1 MTIDRDAVLMAA
13 AGLLVRN
20 AGASM
25 AEVARAAGISRAS
38 LHRLVDGRGALVREL
53 AELSLRRGKAALEV
67 AEPARGDAREALK
80 RVIVELVPVADLF
93 NLLYREQSIDEVYAQ
108 GAELDQVITEL
119 FQRGQREGVFRVDL
133 SAMWMTE
140 AFYSL
145 LGGAAQAAQQGRL
158 ASRDVGLVTEQTL
171 LAGVGENER

>member
-67 AEPARGDAREALK
+67 AEPARGAAM
-80 RVIVELVPVADLF
+80 
-93 NLLYREQSIDEVYAQ
+93 
-108 GAELDQVITEL
+108 
-119 FQRGQREGVFRVDL
+119 RGRR
-133 SAMWMTE
+133 
-140 AFYSL
+140 
-145 LGGAAQAAQQGRL
+145 
-158 ASRDVGLVTEQTL
+158 
-171 LAGVGENER
+171 

>member
-1 MTIDRDAVLMAA
+1 M
-13 AGLLVRN
+13 
-20 AGASM
+20 
-25 AEVARAAGISRAS
+25 
-38 LHRLVDGRGALVREL
+38 
-53 AELSLRRGKAALEV
+53 
-67 AEPARGDAREALK
+67 
-80 RVIVELVPVADLF
+80 IVELVPVADLF